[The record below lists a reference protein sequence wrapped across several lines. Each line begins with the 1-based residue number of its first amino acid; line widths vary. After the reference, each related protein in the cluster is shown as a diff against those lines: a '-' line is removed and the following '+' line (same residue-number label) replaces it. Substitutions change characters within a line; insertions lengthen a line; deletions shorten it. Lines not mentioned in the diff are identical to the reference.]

1 MQPVKIKPRTTI
13 RAEGFTTSVV
23 GKSTVSQPAWEPLRA
38 AEAHLVKSTTLDAL
52 DHYVSAVRDML
63 SKALTKQAA
72 EVSLYMS
79 PRGRFRQMV
88 FVRQLNEE
96 LAILHREV
104 RDGRPGSDLMKRLD
118 AIRGI
123 LVDLW
128 L

>member
-1 MQPVKIKPRTTI
+1 MRVEDFNTRGIGKPTI
-13 RAEGFTTSVV
+13 
-23 GKSTVSQPAWEPLRA
+23 SQTAWEPLKA
-38 AEAHLVKSTTLDAL
+38 AETHLLQSTTLDAL
-52 DHYVSAVRDML
+52 DQYVSAVRDML
-63 SKALTKQAA
+63 SRALTKQTA

-88 FVRQLNEE
+88 FVRQLSEE
-96 LAILHREV
+96 LTILHREV

>member
-1 MQPVKIKPRTTI
+1 MQPVKLKPQTSMRF
-13 RAEGFTTSVV
+13 EGLTARGTD
-23 GKSTVSQPAWEPLRA
+23 KPTVSRSSWEPLNA
-38 AEAHLVKSTTLDAL
+38 AEDLLLKSTTLDAL
-52 DHYVSAVRDML
+52 DHYVSAVRDVL
-63 SKALTKQAA
+63 SKALTKQTA

-79 PRGRFRQMV
+79 PGGRFRQMV

-96 LAILHREV
+96 LTILHREV
-104 RDGRPGSDLMKRLD
+104 RDGHPGSDLMKRLD